1 MRIFCGLTNVD
12 DVVSAAVVNERGG
25 VIATAEVADAPSG
38 YVDLCRMWVRYG
50 AVSQVSVAD
59 DGSTQVLMDLAIA
72 GGHGVAAVDFG
83 QDGSDDPTETAV
95 HIAGML
101 ASGELVAY
109 NEVNHSR
116 AMQRIVNSMH
126 AMAHSGFAGQ
136 NALIDVLRHCHPAAL
151 AAWEDPTDRAALE
164 LLSIVPEPADAA
176 EADPKR
182 LADQLR
188 DRVDPRRVSRMVTSL
203 ATASR
208 SHDYQPDPGVAQ
220 AIAAAAESVLSYER
234 ASDALA
240 DSLARHL
247 FGDQVSAPQA
257 PPVPAPQA
265 SPEPAPEPEPQ
276 AQEPQPRDEPSFS
289 DMPPL
294 PNRARAFDQVPAEP
308 PTLPLGFHTAPPDT
322 LAPADFDE
330 QLPEP
335 GGFPQMPQPPSFV
348 EDDLPTPQSQ
358 PAPEPVGDDAYLDS
372 ELPPGFDEADDD
384 LLIFSQA
391 RSAWFKGPAAIDD
404 DDSEAWSTP
413 ADEGWRAAA
422 AVATSDAPA
431 SDTTG
436 SGLPRRVPQANLV
449 PGSAIWSDAPAVPI
463 SRDASTLA
471 RHTAGYFRGWGRAR
485 RETVG
490 AGSR

>member
-25 VIATAEVADAPSG
+25 VIATTEVADSPSG
-38 YVDLCRMWVRYG
+38 YVALCRMWVRYG
-50 AVSQVSVAD
+50 AVSQVQVAD
-59 DGSTQVLMDLAIA
+59 DGSTRVLMDLAIA
-72 GGHGVAAVDFG
+72 GGHAVGAVDFG
-83 QDGSDDPTETAV
+83 PDGSDDPTETAV

-101 ASGELVAY
+101 ASGELMAY
-109 NEVNHSR
+109 HEVNNSR
-116 AMQRIVNSMH
+116 PIQRIVSSMH
-126 AMAHSGFAGQ
+126 AMAQSSFAGQ
-136 NALIDVLRHCHPAAL
+136 NALIEVLRHCHPAAL

-164 LLSIVPEPADAA
+164 LLSVIPEPAAA
-176 EADPKR
+176 ADADPKR
-182 LADQLR
+182 LADELR

-208 SHDYQPDPGVAQ
+208 SHDYQADTGVAQ
-220 AIAAAAESVLSYER
+220 SIAAAAESVLACDR
-234 ASDALA
+234 ASNALA
-240 DSLARHL
+240 ASLAEQL
-247 FGDQVSAPQA
+247 FGETAAPAAPVDTAPQ
-257 PPVPAPQA
+257 QR
-265 SPEPAPEPEPQ
+265 
-276 AQEPQPRDEPSFS
+276 EPQPVDEPATGEI
-289 DMPPL
+289 PPL
-294 PNRARAFDQVPAEP
+294 PNRARTANPSPVEP
-308 PTLPLGFHTAPPDT
+308 PTLPLGFHTSPPETFNPVGSEDT
-322 LAPADFDE
+322 WGRD
-330 QLPEP
+330 
-335 GGFPQMPQPPSFV
+335 GFPEMPQPPSFV
-348 EDDLPTPQSQ
+348 DDDLPSHQSVPTEQ
-358 PAPEPVGDDAYLDS
+358 EPARDDAYLGDLDS

-404 DDSEAWSTP
+404 DDSEAWTTP

-422 AVATSDAPA
+422 AVASSDAPA